1 MKNRTTDQTFF
12 AQLEEAKTAVDNDER
27 SLCLFLRPGF
37 ELKLAAKTTVASGA
51 PGGGT
56 YQDFQP
62 FDVGVFKSLKSS
74 YRWKKVQWFQGNKTA
89 TVVPRTFAVAIH
101 EPYLTAMSKENL
113 PGGFRNAC
121 LYPVDWGKAL
131 AKTEKYEQLQSVA
144 VKRDCSQFRHT
155 DKQSIYVDDATHHDH
170 NDYAGDMSPS
180 CQPAQKCVRHFL
192 SWSVVYTDTIT
203 ERSRVREKAGEWK
216 KNELSNVRRRGRR
229 QCPWHRKVEWR
240 RNREIEWDEWKSE
253 EKLRG
258 AHFCRCKTGCA
269 TKRCGCRSNSEEGK
283 CGVHCLCVNCCNK

>member
-1 MKNRTTDQTFF
+1 M
-12 AQLEEAKTAVDNDER
+12 V
-27 SLCLFLRPGF
+27 P
-37 ELKLAAKTTVASGA
+37 
-51 PGGGT
+51 
-56 YQDFQP
+56 
-62 FDVGVFKSLKSS
+62 
-74 YRWKKVQWFQGNKTA
+74 GNKTA
-89 TVVPRTFAVAIH
+89 TVVPRTFAAAIH

-131 AKTEKYEQLQSVA
+131 AKTEKYEQLQRVA

-155 DKQSIYVDDATHHDH
+155 DKQLIYDDDATHDDH
-170 NDYAGDMSPS
+170 NDDAGDMSPS
-180 CQPAQKCVRHFL
+180 WQPAQKRVRHFL
-192 SWSVVYTDTIT
+192 SWSVVDTDKIT

-229 QCPWHRKVEWR
+229 ECSWHRKVEWR

-258 AHFCRCKTGCA
+258 AHFCRCKTGCT

-283 CGVHCLCVNCCNK
+283 CGIHCLCVNCCNKVKENRLVVHFYRNRRGGVFLSETAPSWNWCWIRGRVEIPGLWTITTPKKTWGKKRQNSPGQEKWGG